1 MFKFQNIKNLVT
13 KIKLK
18 DQKQLLK
25 NKINKKMILFIEK
38 NHKFFQI
45 IKIKNLLKVKDL
57 KNKK

>member
-1 MFKFQNIKNLVT
+1 MFKFQNIKNLISN
-13 KIKLK
+13 IKLK
-18 DQKQLLK
+18 GQKQRLK

-38 NHKFFQI
+38 NHKFFQT